1 MSRSASAP
9 IPREEEDKDFG
20 WEYAINWNL
29 PWGPR
34 RPESLV
40 RRRRWTRAR
49 RATHAVAELRE
60 RFVIIDVSMEGPTM
74 LVMLT
79 DGELRPPPYRFDN
92 KSSVQLMVQ
101 QKGAPHSRRVLPCSS
116 TLDFAWHA
124 PAGKRVLE
132 VTVEGKRSKSAV
144 AEVNLDRV
152 VEQAQ
157 RLRHDQGQLWLH
169 VSLRGDTRT
178 LCITEIE
185 PTDKVTGRAEGEKV
199 KYHLT
204 AALEGIG
211 ISLVRSGI
219 GELSYIRLSGIVLTL
234 SASEEKLGAKLCVGD
249 FQVDNQTRDA
259 QLPKVIIRTALLRS
273 RNKDTAA
280 ATTPRAQDAS
290 AAATPRPTTPRPT
303 AAATDAD
310 GGSASGVQPFLRA
323 HLEVSAGPSVGSAKV
338 FPLARLVLD
347 EIDVQLEE
355 AFISSL
361 VQFGAQLRFEDTH
374 AQQSGAPDSAPDE
387 RELEQPT
394 AQRRLSPT
402 NLAGTGGVA
411 GASVGAPPQAGAPA
425 EAAEKAVAT
434 KWYFHRLSIFP
445 IRVNVTYHTGH
456 HLLTEVQDGAAATAN
471 VLMQNIERMPIV
483 LKGVELIHHFDMP
496 QRIGQRI
503 VHAYR
508 QSLLRQVYKIILHI
522 DVLGNPLALAR
533 GLAGTIAPGVKDFF
547 ALPAEGL
554 MTGDAKLFMRGLSKG
569 TWSLTR
575 SMGEGFFMIPAHLAS
590 SLGRVSATFSFDE
603 QYMRDREMASAHHAA
618 PKHIADGLW
627 SGTGLF
633 AKGLVGGVM
642 GVVTAPI
649 QGARKEGAFGLVKGV
664 GRGSAGLFVK
674 PLTGALDLISRTM
687 EGGANTLDWLN
698 DHLEGAEAEV
708 PDELANEGDQRM
720 RPPRMMHGPER
731 ATRTYSRH
739 EAIAQRVLQ
748 RLHDGFYSTEALQC
762 VVASPNMTEVL
773 VLTDQR
779 LLIASSTSYRTS
791 EHLPLALCQEVRTR
805 ADGCTVELYLR
816 SNRLL
821 RSNDMVK
828 NAKRSAARWYASSRA
843 PNTTRP
849 PESSRPQDES
859 SSSMPSSMP
868 PQSSSS
874 MLPESSSSSMPA
886 RSMSKLR
893 LSALS
898 APADISQISQSAETG
913 TTRRS
918 AQSADESS
926 IAWRANAKGQ
936 LAGVARGQLAPTCTV
951 HVIICPNVETCRHL
965 VSALILSLTPAA
977 PGTAP
982 WAGEPSAMPKLP
994 DDADALRSYPSRRSS
1009 VLSLHT
1015 FEVAEG
1021 SGFARTSVAGRAD
1034 LDKGCGVVGFL
1045 DTTDEYIGAPAPA
1058 AASCLGGRGRASSF
1072 ASGVGLGEGASG
1084 PTGMGNLGLS
1094 LGPPRVPRVRLS
1106 ELATISSEHERERIS
1121 HHESGD
1127 GDEARPS
1134 RMSGIMNDRTGFE
1147 FALRGSETLELN
1159 RTPRDMMTP
1168 RPTHP
1173 SPLADA
1179 KPRGGLI
1186 SRALRLGRT
1195 QKRPL
1200 PTALSRA
1207 SSQLVGQR
1215 EMSSADCY
1223 D

>member
-1 MSRSASAP
+1 
-9 IPREEEDKDFG
+9 
-20 WEYAINWNL
+20 
-29 PWGPR
+29 
-34 RPESLV
+34 
-40 RRRRWTRAR
+40 
-49 RATHAVAELRE
+49 
-60 RFVIIDVSMEGPTM
+60 
-74 LVMLT
+74 
-79 DGELRPPPYRFDN
+79 
-92 KSSVQLMVQ
+92 MVQ
-101 QKGAPHSRRVLPCSS
+101 QKGAPHSRRVLPRSS
-116 TLDFAWHA
+116 ALDFAWHA

-132 VTVEGKRSKSAV
+132 VSVEGKRAKSAV

-185 PTDKVTGRAEGEKV
+185 PTDKATGRAEGEKV

-219 GELSYIRLSGIVLTL
+219 GELSYNRLSGIVLTL
-234 SASEEKLGAKLCVGD
+234 SASEEKMGAKLCVGD

-273 RNKDTAA
+273 RNKDAAAA
-280 ATTPRAQDAS
+280 ATTPRAKDAS
-290 AAATPRPTTPRPT
+290 AATTPRPTTPRPT
-303 AAATDAD
+303 TAGTDAD

-323 HLEVSAGPSVGSAKV
+323 HLEMAAGPSVGSAKV

-374 AQQSGAPDSAPDE
+374 AQQTGAPDE
-387 RELEQPT
+387 RETEHPT
-394 AQRRLSPT
+394 AQRRPSPT

-411 GASVGAPPQAGAPA
+411 GASVGAPPQAGAAA

-483 LKGVELIHHFDMP
+483 LKDVDLIHHFDMP

-554 MTGDAKLFMRGLSKG
+554 MTGDAKMFMRGLSKG

-649 QGARKEGAFGLVKGV
+649 QGAREEGAFGLVKGV

-674 PLTGALDLISRTM
+674 PITGALDLISRTM

-698 DHLEGAEAEV
+698 DHLEGAEADV

-731 ATRTYSRH
+731 AIRTYSRQ

-762 VVASPNMTEVL
+762 VVALPNMAEVL

-791 EHLPLALCQEVRTR
+791 EHFPLALFHEMRTH

-821 RSNDMVK
+821 RSNDIVK

-849 PESSRPQDES
+849 PETSRPQDES
-859 SSSMPSSMP
+859 SSSMP
-868 PQSSSS
+868 
-874 MLPESSSSSMPA
+874 A
-886 RSMSKLR
+886 RPMSKLR

-898 APADISQISQSAETG
+898 APADISRISNSAETV
-913 TTRRS
+913 TNRRS

-936 LAGVARGQLAPTCTV
+936 LAGVARGQLAPTCTA
-951 HVIICPNVETCRHL
+951 HVIICPNVETCRLL
-965 VSALILSLTPAA
+965 VSALLLSLTPVA

-982 WAGEPSAMPKLP
+982 GAGEPSALPKLP
-994 DDADALRSYPSRRSS
+994 DDADALRPYTSRRTST
-1009 VLSLHT
+1009 VLNLHT
-1015 FEVAEG
+1015 FDVAEG
-1021 SGFARTSVAGRAD
+1021 SGLARTSVAGRAD
-1034 LDKGCGVVGFL
+1034 LDEGRGVVGFL
-1045 DTTDEYIGAPAPA
+1045 DTADEYIGAPAPA
-1058 AASCLGGRGRASSF
+1058 AASSLGGRGRASSF
-1072 ASGVGLGEGASG
+1072 ASGDGLGEGESG
-1084 PTGMGNLGLS
+1084 PTGMGNLGLI
-1094 LGPPRVPRVRLS
+1094 LGPRVPRVRLS
-1106 ELATISSEHERERIS
+1106 ELATISSELATISSEHEQERIS

-1127 GDEARPS
+1127 GDEAKPS

-1159 RTPRDMMTP
+1159 RTPRDLMTP

-1186 SRALRLGRT
+1186 SRALLLGRT
-1195 QKRPL
+1195 QKKPL
-1200 PTALSRA
+1200 PSALSRA
-1207 SSQLVGQR
+1207 SSQRVGQR
-1215 EMSSADCY
+1215 EMSSAD
-1223 D
+1223 